1 MLLSLKRHGDSILAG
16 CRRGWHGRF
25 EKSRL
30 LIYNRAEKEEPARGR
45 AGSHNQPANC
55 ERWSELAN
63 NILDTPSDSVNP
75 ERITSDATT
84 SSTKEMSTLANNQSA
99 LEIPTTK
106 QE

>member
-1 MLLSLKRHGDSILAG
+1 M
-16 CRRGWHGRF
+16 
-25 EKSRL
+25 
-30 LIYNRAEKEEPARGR
+30 
-45 AGSHNQPANC
+45 
-55 ERWSELAN
+55 AN